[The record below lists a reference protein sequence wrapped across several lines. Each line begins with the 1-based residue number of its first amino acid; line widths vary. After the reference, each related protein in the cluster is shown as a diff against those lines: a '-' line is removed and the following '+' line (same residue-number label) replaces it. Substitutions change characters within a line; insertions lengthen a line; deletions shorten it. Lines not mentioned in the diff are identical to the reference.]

1 MVGGMAAGCNRGRA
15 GVGGS
20 DPTIW
25 DMPGEEAKRRSLAKM
40 SAHEPD
46 PRNLARAVRN
56 SCRDGPAFA
65 PSLLPGPRKA
75 PWRAW
80 LPASRR
86 SSVPAS
92 GPLRTFIPPPF
103 NPGAFVLCAVEAPSA
118 QSAALRVA
126 ALRYA
131 ALRVAAGGARGG
143 RQLWR
148 SALRADCPA
157 LLASR
162 GRRKTRY
169 AGCARCAQT
178 AAASQFTK
186 RAAHAPL
193 EAALLGAPH
202 GARPAHRLP
211 LRDALW
217 CSLRKPAVLVAKG
230 CAGGGCGVIMK
241 RRAAQA

>member
-1 MVGGMAAGCNRGRA
+1 MPVWSKRPAATTRGA
-15 GVGGS
+15 I
-20 DPTIW
+20 P
-25 DMPGEEAKRRSLAKM
+25 AM
-40 SAHEPD
+40 SA
-46 PRNLARAVRN
+46 RQA
-56 SCRDGPAFA
+56 C
-65 PSLLPGPRKA
+65 LLSSGASDDRFV
-75 PWRAW
+75 
-80 LPASRR
+80 ASRSR
-86 SSVPAS
+86 WPPPAI

-103 NPGAFVLCAVEAPSA
+103 SPGAFVLCAVEAL
-118 QSAALRVA
+118 SAALRCVA
-126 ALRYA
+126 LPYA
-131 ALRVAAGGARGG
+131 ALRVAAGGARCG

-186 RAAHAPL
+186 RAAHATL

-211 LRDALW
+211 LRDVLW
-217 CSLRKPAVLVAKG
+217 CSVGKPAMRVAKG